1 MTKSHTPS
9 PKSFDDLPIKVEIAA
24 RRVVTKGQEKALAK
38 ATATAGLDHGEY
50 LFVHPAD
57 LDELLRETIGDLL
70 WAFNAGFLASETG
83 LPLAA
88 FEAIQKAELCEDA
101 NPAMRALIDAT
112 CGLTQFAADAV
123 QADGAGHFLASY
135 NCNETKLTV
144 KVGGRTETWTA
155 YRTN

>member
-1 MTKSHTPS
+1 MTESRTIS
-9 PKSFDDLPIKVEIAA
+9 PKSFADLVITVETS
-24 RRVVTKGQEKALAK
+24 RPVNKSTERALARE
-38 ATATAGLDHGEY
+38 ADRLGLDHGEY

-57 LDELLRETIGDLL
+57 LDELLRKTIGEIL

-83 LPLAA
+83 LPLAV
-88 FEAIQKAELCEDA
+88 FEAIHKAELCEDA
-101 NPAMRALIDAT
+101 NPAMRALVDAT

-135 NCNETKLTV
+135 DGDETELTV